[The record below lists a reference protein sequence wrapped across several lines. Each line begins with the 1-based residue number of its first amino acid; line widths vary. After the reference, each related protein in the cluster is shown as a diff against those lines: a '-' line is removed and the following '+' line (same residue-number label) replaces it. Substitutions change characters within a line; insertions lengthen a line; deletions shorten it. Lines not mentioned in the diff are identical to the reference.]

1 MYGSIDLATSG
12 TDCRLI
18 PFSRPARYGG
28 SRSTERRSHTS
39 RHQAARAVTDIIWSM
54 ASAEQVAWVA
64 GSEFTTVTF
73 NFGTFWCLKTVVWGS
88 KMLKIFFA
96 GLPPRTPV

>member
-18 PFSRPARYGG
+18 PLSRPARYGG

-54 ASAEQVAWVA
+54 ASAEQVACVA
-64 GSEFTTVTF
+64 GWEFTTVTI
-73 NFGTFWCLKTVVWGS
+73 NFLVLKNSSLGE
-88 KMLKIFFA
+88 
-96 GLPPRTPV
+96 